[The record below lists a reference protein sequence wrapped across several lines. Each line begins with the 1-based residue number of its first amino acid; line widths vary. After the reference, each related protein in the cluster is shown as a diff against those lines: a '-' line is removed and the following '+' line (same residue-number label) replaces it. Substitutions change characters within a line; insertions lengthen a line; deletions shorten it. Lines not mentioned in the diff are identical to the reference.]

1 MRKRFVMKLLGNQRG
16 FTLIELLVV
25 VAILGTI
32 SSALTGVIFSIFH
45 TTDDNNG
52 RVEAVTGIEIAAQ
65 QMSEDGMSAQE
76 YCIKVGTE
84 TDNKGEI
91 EIWEC
96 RPEAVG
102 KTGTGIRLTWI
113 TPVQE
118 GGNVYSVAY
127 KLSGTNLQ
135 RECTID
141 GELATVKV
149 LAEDVTGLK
158 FTGQD
163 SNVFVLAITSTGGGS
178 RIAETREYDVKLRA
192 DG

>member
-1 MRKRFVMKLLGNQRG
+1 MRKRFIMKPLRNQRG

-32 SSALTGVIFSIFH
+32 SSAFTGVIFSTFR

-65 QMSEDGMSAQE
+65 QISADGMSAQS
-76 YCIKVGTE
+76 YAIS
-84 TDNKGEI
+84 
-91 EIWEC
+91 
-96 RPEAVG
+96 EAEDG
-102 KTGTGIRLTWI
+102 GITLMWT

-118 GGNVYSVAY
+118 GGNEYSVEY
-127 KLSGTNLQ
+127 RLSGTNLQ

-141 GELATVKV
+141 KKLATVKV
-149 LAEDVTGLK
+149 LAQDVTELK
-158 FTGQD
+158 FTGQGG
-163 SNVFVLAITSTGGGS
+163 SAFAVAITSTGGGS